1 MVSKVR
7 FLFDLCGVILIQA
20 TAIPVL
26 HSPRLGWER
35 AGILSVPAIAF
46 ISGSRAQ
53 KERLPAI
60 APVPLRARV
69 PAIVSRSR
77 SRAPRAH

>member
-7 FLFDLCGVILIQA
+7 FLFDLCGSHSHSGNGDPRPA
-20 TAIPVL
+20 
-26 HSPRLGWER
+26 SPRLGWER

-77 SRAPRAH
+77 APRAH